1 MLFCNLLNFNLRL
14 QLGHLASIRP
24 ILLLKIE
31 DLIFQ
36 TLHLALL
43 PWQVVLLEL
52 LFCLS
57 QHHLGEVFFLK
68 VLLCIF
74 NGVCRL
80 LFCAFNA
87 FLFLLV
93 ISIAARL
100 LLFVLV
106 RRSLLP
112 V

>member
-1 MLFCNLLNFNLRL
+1 MLFCYLLNFNLRL

-24 ILLLKIE
+24 ILLLKIK

-36 TLHLALL
+36 TLHFGLL

-74 NGVCRL
+74 NGV
-80 LFCAFNA
+80 
-87 FLFLLV
+87 
-93 ISIAARL
+93 
-100 LLFVLV
+100 
-106 RRSLLP
+106 
-112 V
+112 

>member
-1 MLFCNLLNFNLRL
+1 MLFCYLLNFNLRL

-57 QHHLGEVFFLK
+57 
-68 VLLCIF
+68 
-74 NGVCRL
+74 
-80 LFCAFNA
+80 
-87 FLFLLV
+87 
-93 ISIAARL
+93 
-100 LLFVLV
+100 
-106 RRSLLP
+106 
-112 V
+112 